1 MWTMP
6 ISTKGKNTFT
16 IDYNTRGDEV
26 KQDPDDSNDQKSY
39 ARSRTFKAA
48 NRFKYNP
55 HLSWLQEIEIIGS
68 YSQGYQENYKQYY
81 QNLNPQPLATKDTVG
96 IYEGFWIP
104 GTYMAEDWVIGKPIT
119 ATANLNLVSLF
130 NTGKI
135 SHRLGYGMSYN
146 FQNNGGKG
154 VISDP
159 ERPRGSTRS
168 TNSFDR
174 PYNFTYIPNI
184 HNVGLYA
191 EDNIQYYIAGKPLN
205 IVLGLRND
213 WQNGYSTLQPRIN
226 LNYNL
231 TKKFQFNYAYGISS
245 KAPSLVNRY
254 TFPTYR
260 DIPLLSLYKG
270 QANKNLFLVYTDKLL
285 QDNSDLKPQRT
296 IQQEVG
302 FRWNSKFIR
311 ASIFGYYKKL
321 TDGFTTQNT
330 YNQYLLPVFGYN
342 IDNDGINYFPTGDS
356 VIYAAA
362 VIIK

>member
-1 MWTMP
+1 MQQFNDVNLQTRSISKWGTTNGAVAQSDGSKVANTFGGLDLRDIPVENIEKIEFIQGVASAKYGELTDGAVIIERQAGKSLFILTTNINGGSANLTLNKGIKLSPKLGALNLGMNYLQSNEEPRDKVKMYSRYAPSLMWTMP

-174 PYNFTYIPNI
+174 PYNFTYISNI

-213 WQNGYSTLQPRIN
+213 
-226 LNYNL
+226 
-231 TKKFQFNYAYGISS
+231 
-245 KAPSLVNRY
+245 
-254 TFPTYR
+254 
-260 DIPLLSLYKG
+260 
-270 QANKNLFLVYTDKLL
+270 
-285 QDNSDLKPQRT
+285 
-296 IQQEVG
+296 
-302 FRWNSKFIR
+302 
-311 ASIFGYYKKL
+311 
-321 TDGFTTQNT
+321 
-330 YNQYLLPVFGYN
+330 
-342 IDNDGINYFPTGDS
+342 
-356 VIYAAA
+356 
-362 VIIK
+362 